1 MLRLLLTS
9 WLKNVSWIC
18 ITTAVTLVA
27 ADGEY
32 TYAVQDNCKLVCF
45 DSNRFGLCTIPADL
59 GPVTANQANERRA
72 TDAASTEKRRDM
84 RKRLLAAR
92 LLAVQTL
99 LGRLKK
105 KKQKNRMQANAHSDV
120 TQYPAA
126 ESEASIDAAL
136 RCREALCLQ
145 QITRGSS
152 LILKSSSH
160 TQLAPARCDSQS
172 RVCGRKMFPPFRR
185 H

>member
-1 MLRLLLTS
+1 MNATTTCMRTALVRVRMLRLLLTS

-72 TDAASTEKRRDM
+72 TDAASTETRRDM

-92 LLAVQTL
+92 FLAVQTL

-105 KKQKNRMQANAHSDV
+105 KKQKIGCKRMHTLMSLSILLPRARLASMQHFD
-120 TQYPAA
+120 A
-126 ESEASIDAAL
+126 E
-136 RCREALCLQ
+136 
-145 QITRGSS
+145 
-152 LILKSSSH
+152 
-160 TQLAPARCDSQS
+160 
-172 RVCGRKMFPPFRR
+172 R
-185 H
+185 HYVYNK

>member
-1 MLRLLLTS
+1 MCPGFGSQLLSLSLQRMVNTHVQFRSTANSCALTRTALACALSQQTSAPSQPTRPTSAEQLMQRRQKRGETCENNS
-9 WLKNVSWIC
+9 WPRGSWPC
-18 ITTAVTLVA
+18 KLCLVA
-27 ADGEY
+27 
-32 TYAVQDNCKLVCF
+32 
-45 DSNRFGLCTIPADL
+45 S
-59 GPVTANQANERRA
+59 
-72 TDAASTEKRRDM
+72 KRRN
-84 RKRLLAAR
+84 K
-92 LLAVQTL
+92 
-99 LGRLKK
+99 
-105 KKQKNRMQANAHSDV
+105 KNRMQANAHSDV